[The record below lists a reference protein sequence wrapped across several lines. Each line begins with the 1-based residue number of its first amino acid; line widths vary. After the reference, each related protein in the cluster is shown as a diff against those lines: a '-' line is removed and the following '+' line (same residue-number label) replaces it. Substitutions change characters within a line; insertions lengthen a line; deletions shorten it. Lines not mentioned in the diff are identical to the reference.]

1 MFAPLENTCAYP
13 TGSITKGTVSFFKH
27 VPPIGRF
34 GMSSVRTALAW
45 RSQRVKG
52 RKRENCWRTGQSDAV
67 QFKDGQSLKPV
78 IKMPSEKRLYK
89 PFHRV
94 FDIWA
99 LFCFFVVNRPN
110 AIVKFMTSA

>member
-67 QFKDGQSLKPV
+67 QRRTKLKASDKNAFREAPLQTV
-78 IKMPSEKRLYK
+78 SPS
-89 PFHRV
+89 F
-94 FDIWA
+94 
-99 LFCFFVVNRPN
+99 
-110 AIVKFMTSA
+110 